1 MRIAIVND
9 VLLAVEALRR
19 VVTSVPDYT
28 IAWVARHGA
37 EAVEKCAADTPDLIL
52 MDLIMPVLDGVEATR
67 QIMAASPCLILVVTA
82 TVSGNMAKVFAA
94 MGYGARDVVH
104 TPVLGSDGQVEGGAA
119 LLDKI
124 AMLGKLL
131 TPTPRQE
138 PQRPTRFT
146 AHTPASPSTPGGHRR
161 FDWRSRGLAC
171 VLSGL
176 PAHFPAALV
185 IIQHVDVQFAAGLA
199 DWLQAQTALP
209 VRLAQEGS
217 RLEVGTVWLAGTNDH
232 MILTPQHTLSYVA
245 EPRDYPYRPSVDVF
259 FKSLIKNGPAHW
271 PARAAGVLLTG
282 MGRDGAEGL
291 AVLRR
296 AGWYTIAQDQASSVI
311 YGMPKAA
318 AEVGA
323 AMQIVSLEAM
333 ASTLVQFWGEQAV
346 RL

>member
-52 MDLIMPVLDGVEATR
+52 MDLLMPVLDGVEATR
-67 QIMAASPCLILVVTA
+67 QIMVASPCLILVVTA

-94 MGYGARDVVH
+94 MGCGARDVVH
-104 TPVLGSDGQVEGGAA
+104 TPVMGSDGQVEGGAA

-131 TPTPRQE
+131 TPTPHQE

-146 AHTPASPSTPGGHRR
+146 AHAPIRHLPPLVAIGASTGGPAA
-161 FDWRSRGLAC
+161 LAC
-171 VLSGL
+171 ILSGL
-176 PAHFPAALV
+176 PAPFPAALT

-209 VRLAQEGS
+209 VRLAQEGC
-217 RLEVGTVWLAGTNDH
+217 RLEAGTVWLAGTNDH
-232 MILTPQHTLSYVA
+232 MVLTPQHTLSYVA

-296 AGWYTIAQDQASSVI
+296 ARWYTIAQDQASSVI
-311 YGMPKAA
+311 YGMPKTA

-323 AMQIVSLEAM
+323 AMQIVSLETIT
-333 ASTLVQFWGEQAV
+333 STLVQVFKKSE
-346 RL
+346 L

>member
-52 MDLIMPVLDGVEATR
+52 MDLIMPVMDGVESTR

-94 MGYGARDVVH
+94 MGYGARDVVN

-131 TPTPRQE
+131 TPTPHQE
-138 PQRPTRFT
+138 PQRPTRST
-146 AHTPASPSTPGGHRR
+146 AHTPASHLPPLVAIGASTGGPAA
-161 FDWRSRGLAC
+161 LAC
-171 VLSGL
+171 ILAGL
-176 PAHFPAALV
+176 PVVFPAALV

-199 DWLQAQTALP
+199 DWLQAQTTLP
-209 VRLAQEGS
+209 VRLAQAGS

-232 MILTPQHTLSYVA
+232 MILTPRHALSYVA
-245 EPRDYPYRPSVDVF
+245 EPREYPYRPSIDVF

-333 ASTLVQFWGEQAV
+333 ASTLVQFFGES

>member
-28 IAWVARHGA
+28 IAWVARDGA

-52 MDLIMPVLDGVEATR
+52 MDLIMPAMDGVEATR

-94 MGYGARDVVH
+94 MGHGARDVVN

-124 AMLGKLL
+124 AIFGKLL
-131 TPTPRQE
+131 TPTPHQE
-138 PQRPTRFT
+138 PRRSTRL
-146 AHTPASPSTPGGHRR
+146 AVHTPTHHLPPLVAIGASTGGPAA
-161 FDWRSRGLAC
+161 LAH

-185 IIQHVDVQFAAGLA
+185 IIQHVDVQFAACLA

-209 VRLAQEGS
+209 VRLAQEGC
-217 RLEVGTVWLAGTNDH
+217 RLAIGTVWLAGTNDH
-232 MILTPQHTLSYVA
+232 LVLTPQHTLGYVA
-245 EPRDYPYRPSVDVF
+245 EPRDYPYRPSADVF
-259 FKSLIKNGPAHW
+259 FKSLINNGPEHW
-271 PARAAGVLLTG
+271 PARAVGVVLTG
-282 MGRDGAEGL
+282 MGRDGAAGL

-296 AGWYTIAQDQASSVI
+296 AGWHTMAQDQASSVV

-318 AEVGA
+318 AEAGA
-323 AMQIVSLEAM
+323 AMQIVSLA
-333 ASTLVQFWGEQAV
+333 AIAATLVQLFGESE
-346 RL
+346 L

>member
-19 VVTSVPDYT
+19 VVMSVPDYT

-52 MDLIMPVLDGVEATR
+52 MDLIMPVMDGVEATR
-67 QIMAASPCLILVVTA
+67 QIMAVSPCLILVVTA

-94 MGYGARDVVH
+94 MGSGARDVVN
-104 TPVLGSDGQVEGGAA
+104 TPVLGSDGQVEGGGSPPGQNRHARE
-119 LLDKI
+119 I
-124 AMLGKLL
+124 ACAHAPPGAT
-131 TPTPRQE
+131 TPHTLHG
-138 PQRPTRFT
+138 
-146 AHTPASPSTPGGHRR
+146 AHPSISPSTPGGHWS
-161 FDWRSRGLAC
+161 FDWRSRGLAH

-176 PAHFPAALV
+176 PAGFPAALV

-209 VRLAQEGS
+209 VCLAQEGS
-217 RLEVGTVWLAGTNDH
+217 RPEVGTVWLAGTNDH
-232 MILTPQHTLSYVA
+232 MILTPRHTLSYVA

-271 PARAAGVLLTG
+271 PARAARVLLTG

-333 ASTLVQFWGEQAV
+333 ASTLSAVFGES

>member
-52 MDLIMPVLDGVEATR
+52 MDLIMPGMDGVEATR

-94 MGYGARDVVH
+94 MGHGARDVVN
-104 TPVLGSDGQVEGGAA
+104 TPALGSDGQVEGGAA

-131 TPTPRQE
+131 TPMPRQE
-138 PQRPTRFT
+138 PRRLTRST
-146 AHTPASPSTPGGHRR
+146 THAPLRHLPPLVAIGASTGGPAA
-161 FDWRSRGLAC
+161 LAC

-209 VRLAQEGS
+209 VRLAEEGS
-217 RLEVGTVWLAGTNDH
+217 RLEVGSVWLAGTNDH
-232 MILTPQHTLSYVA
+232 MVLTPQHTLSYVA

-259 FKSLIKNGPAHW
+259 FKSLIKNGPERW
-271 PARAAGVLLTG
+271 PARAAGVVLTG

-296 AGWYTIAQDQASSVI
+296 AGWYTMAQDQASSVI

-323 AMQIVSLEAM
+323 AMHILSLEAI
-333 ASTLVQFWGEQAV
+333 APTLMQFFEES